1 MQSSLKEISNVRET
15 NNRITFNG
23 GEMLLVLQ
31 EIEFMLLSLHKIG
44 SYYFDKDKSDYA
56 KETTN
61 FIDNSLICERL
72 AKIRTYLSS
81 EFDLSEGEDEM
92 DDIERACEKI
102 KYWTKPGEVF
112 QERWLE

>member
-1 MQSSLKEISNVRET
+1 MQSSLKEISNVKEM

-23 GEMLLVLQ
+23 NQMLQVLQ
-31 EIEFMLLSLHKIG
+31 EIEFMLISLHKIG
-44 SYYFDKDKSDYA
+44 SYYFDKDECEYA

-61 FIDNSLICERL
+61 FIDNSQICERL

-102 KYWTKPGEVF
+102 KYWTKPGDFF
-112 QERWLE
+112 QEKWLE

>member
-1 MQSSLKEISNVRET
+1 MHNSLNEISKVREA

-23 GEMLLVLQ
+23 DEMLLVLQ
-31 EIEFMLLSLHKIG
+31 EIEFMLISLHKIG
-44 SYYFDKDKSDYA
+44 SYYFDKDKSEYA

-61 FIDNSLICERL
+61 FIDNSLICDRL

-102 KYWTKPGEVF
+102 NYWTKPGDFF
-112 QERWLE
+112 QEEWLE